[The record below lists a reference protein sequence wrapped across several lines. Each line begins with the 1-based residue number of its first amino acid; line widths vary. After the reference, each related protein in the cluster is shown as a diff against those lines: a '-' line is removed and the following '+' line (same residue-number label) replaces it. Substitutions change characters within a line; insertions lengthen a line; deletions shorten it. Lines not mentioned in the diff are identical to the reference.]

1 MHTTT
6 LKENTMAPKSRLFQA
21 SFPATLLQSA
31 ALAIALLVPASP
43 ARAEVVTLVCQHE
56 TGISVTIRVDYDRNI
71 VDLLKS
77 DGTAS
82 FSSAAQITEGAV
94 KWEVLVNNANGQH
107 FFGTLNRLTGQLSN
121 MSYPVDDVK
130 PGFYY
135 SRGMSGL
142 CRRATQKF

>member
-1 MHTTT
+1 
-6 LKENTMAPKSRLFQA
+6 MAPVSRLFQT
-21 SFPATLLQSA
+21 SFSTALLRSA
-31 ALAIALLVPASP
+31 ALAIALLVQVSP

-56 TGISVTIRVDYDRNI
+56 TGVSVTIRVDYDRNI

-94 KWEVLVNNANGQH
+94 KWDVLVNNANGQH
-107 FFGTLNRLTGQLSN
+107 FFGTLNRFTGQLSS